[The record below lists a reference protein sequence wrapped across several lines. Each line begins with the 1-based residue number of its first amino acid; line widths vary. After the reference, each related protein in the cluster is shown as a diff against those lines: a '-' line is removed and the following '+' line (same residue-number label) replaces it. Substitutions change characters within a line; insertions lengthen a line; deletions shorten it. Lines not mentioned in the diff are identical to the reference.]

1 MEPIGILRRIDELG
15 RIVIPKGIR
24 SRLKLNE
31 GDRVELILENE
42 VNLLVRKYSPL
53 QVISDNVKNMLIA
66 LEKELNIPVL
76 LTNNEIILSS
86 SSNRYDYY
94 VGKPINKNILSILN
108 ERKNVGLVSHSLSD
122 FEDPLNF
129 MIFPLAKN
137 SELIGGIILLS
148 VNNIDD
154 LQNRIMILFRNS
166 LLSTM

>member
-94 VGKPINKNILSILN
+94 VGKPINKNKKLKGFFIFLSSQQYL
-108 ERKNVGLVSHSLSD
+108 E
-122 FEDPLNF
+122 
-129 MIFPLAKN
+129 
-137 SELIGGIILLS
+137 
-148 VNNIDD
+148 
-154 LQNRIMILFRNS
+154 
-166 LLSTM
+166 